1 MAYKKFKY
9 NNKERT
15 YTIDQLKDKVL
26 YFINYR
32 MRSKKEV
39 FDKLQKL
46 NALPEDSTLIV
57 DELIELGLIND
68 EKFIEFFVREFF
80 EIKKLGLSRVNLE
93 LRRLGFDSVLI
104 QDSVQQYILQEE
116 YSPEDEALE
125 LIEQKYR
132 TSLPEDHKI
141 IAFLGRRGFS
151 YSIANNALSIHKK
164 KKEE

>member
-1 MAYKKFKY
+1 MAYKKYKY

-32 MRSKKEV
+32 MRTKQEV

-46 NALPEDSTLIV
+46 NALPEDSAMIV
-57 DELIELGLIND
+57 DELVELGLIND

-132 TSLPEDHKI
+132 TNLPEDHKI

-151 YSIANNALSIHKK
+151 YSIANNALNTYKK

>member
-1 MAYKKFKY
+1 MAYKKYKY
-9 NNKERT
+9 NNKDRA
-15 YTIDQLKDKVL
+15 YSIDQLKDKVL

-32 MRSKKEV
+32 MRSKQEV
-39 FDKLQKL
+39 FYKLQKL
-46 NALPEDSTLIV
+46 NTLPEDITMILE
-57 DELIELGLIND
+57 ELEELDLIND

-93 LRRLGFDSVLI
+93 LRRIGFDSILI

-132 TSLPEDHKI
+132 TNLPEDHKI

-151 YSIANNALSIHKK
+151 YSIANNVLNIHKK

>member
-1 MAYKKFKY
+1 MAYKKYKY

-46 NALPEDSTLIV
+46 NALPEDSILIV

-132 TSLPEDHKI
+132 TNLPEDHKI

-151 YSIANNALSIHKK
+151 YSIANSALNIHKK